1 MTGGDPM
8 VMTVDN
14 LRKYIEPLLNNTD
27 TDHLQTIRI
36 GTKSLAYWPRK
47 FTTDK
52 DAKDVLALFRKIV
65 DSGKTLS
72 IQAHFTHPRELDT
85 PEVKE
90 AIKAIRATGA
100 NIRCQSPIVRGIND
114 SSEVWSEMWNKQLKL
129 GMIPYYM

>member
-1 MTGGDPM
+1 M
-8 VMTVDN
+8 VMTAATFAKY
-14 LRKYIEPLLNNTD
+14 LRPLLNNPD

-52 DAKDVLALFRKIV
+52 DAKEMLQLFRDVK
-65 DSGKTLS
+65 KANKHLS

-90 AIKAIRATGA
+90 AIDAIRATGA

-114 SSEVWSEMWNKQLKL
+114 SSEVWSEMWNKQLRL
-129 GMIPYYM
+129 GLNPYYM